1 MAQKQ
6 CPLRNIQAQEKN
18 NEQIFFK
25 IGARPFISA
34 WKKNGCVLKG
44 EKQCQRTYTTAL
56 KINGT

>member
-1 MAQKQ
+1 MSSA
-6 CPLRNIQAQEKN
+6 PRKN